1 MDEDQGRIRK
11 PQTDRGIKMISLK
24 LQLTDE
30 LRDKLQGACSELTSL
45 NPSFKHTSESI
56 CILIL
61 DMIDY
66 DEIIEKVLL
75 FQDKAL
81 QIQLKELKE
90 LQRKFKDKS
99 KVSEEKK

>member
-1 MDEDQGRIRK
+1 
-11 PQTDRGIKMISLK
+11 MISIK

-45 NPSFKHTSESI
+45 NPSFKHTTESI
-56 CILIL
+56 SILLL

-66 DEIIEKVLL
+66 DEILEKVLL

-81 QIQLKELKE
+81 QMQIKELKE
-90 LQRKFKDKS
+90 LQKKVKEKG